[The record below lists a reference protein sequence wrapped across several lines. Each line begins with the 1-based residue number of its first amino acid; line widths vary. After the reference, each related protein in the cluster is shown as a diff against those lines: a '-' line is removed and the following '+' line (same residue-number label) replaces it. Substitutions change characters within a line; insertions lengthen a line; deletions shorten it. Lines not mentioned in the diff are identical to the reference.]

1 MVHRYTL
8 SLAILWLVFPSNA
21 QQRYV
26 DEVFTNA
33 QITVTPNVEYS
44 INIDFMASLLNP
56 VLCPNLMNEIVQLQT
71 IASQGGTY
79 PPAFLDHDDESTC
92 VKLSRQ
98 RLDVYAPNAAIDAC
112 TSRPVVI
119 FLHNGVLLP
128 PCVNGLPLGERSDS
142 LAVEFCMRMARRGY
156 TAISVGY
163 RVGWNPLLD
172 NVQELRSQLL
182 NGVYRAMHDTKMAI
196 RHVKRSADEGDPYG
210 IDPDRIVLVGQGTGA
225 YISLATATLDRE
237 EELFTGQLLDD
248 PFVPTS
254 FIDMENFGGL
264 DGYGGTLNLYRPNG
278 YDANIN
284 LHVNISGGIVDTTWI
299 EPGDVPMLAVHCVR
313 DEFNPFNEGP
323 VRTPLGLVV
332 VQAYGSN
339 KIIRRANELG
349 NNTAFTAH
357 TYNDPFT
364 AQAQSLYGTTWSTT
378 LDPPSVAVVS
388 GAAAEGLFPA
398 ILDLQAPE
406 ANIGQ
411 PWQWWDPQGE
421 LGTCI
426 IPFTTTPAH
435 FGGLATNPLMSPTYG
450 RTYVDTIIGYITP
463 RMANALNAECVGM
476 QELLPA
482 TVQITLHPNPA
493 TEKFTISTTRG
504 RIHRYEI
511 YDITGSL
518 LRTGLITSDR
528 AVLERK
534 GLASGTYLLHLYHTE
549 GTAIRRML
557 LE

>member
-8 SLAILWLVFPSNA
+8 SLAILWLVFPSHA

-26 DEVFTNA
+26 DEVFSNA
-33 QITVTPNVEYS
+33 QITVTPDVEYS
-44 INIDFMASLLNP
+44 INIDFMRSLLNP
-56 VLCPNLMNEIVQLQT
+56 ELCPNLMNEIVQLQT

-79 PPAFLDHDDESTC
+79 PQAFLDTDDENTC
-92 VKLSRQ
+92 IKLSIQ
-98 RLDVYAPNAAIDAC
+98 RMDVYAPNAAIDAC

-119 FLHNGVLLP
+119 FLHNGALLP

-163 RVGWNPLLD
+163 RLGWNPLS
-172 NVQELRSQLL
+172 NNSQELKHQLL
-182 NGVYRAMHDTKMAI
+182 NAVYRAMHDTKMAI

-248 PFVPTS
+248 PFAPTS

-264 DGYGGTLNLYRPNG
+264 DGFGGTLNLYRPNG

-323 VRTPLGLVV
+323 VYNPFGLVV

-357 TYNDPFT
+357 AYNDPFT

-378 LDPPSVAVVS
+378 LDPPNVTVVS
-388 GAAAEGLFPA
+388 GASAEGLFPF
-398 ILDLQAPE
+398 ILELQAPW

-411 PWQWWDPQGE
+411 PWQWWDPAGPYAACHSA
-421 LGTCI
+421 GV
-426 IPFTTTPAH
+426 
-435 FGGLATNPLMSPTYG
+435 GTNPHMSPSYG

-493 TEKFTISTTRG
+493 TEQFTISTTRG

-518 LRTGLITSDR
+518 LRTGNITSDR

-534 GLASGTYLLHLYHTE
+534 GLASGIYLIHLYHTG